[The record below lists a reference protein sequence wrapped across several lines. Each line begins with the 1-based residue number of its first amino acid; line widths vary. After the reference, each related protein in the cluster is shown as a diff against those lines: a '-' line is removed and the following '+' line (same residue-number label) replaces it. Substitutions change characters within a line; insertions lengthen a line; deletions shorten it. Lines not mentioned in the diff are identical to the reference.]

1 MTLTLTISPIGSRL
15 QRIACISCRLYYST
29 GVCPVWR
36 LWDFAQPSPKRDIY
50 GRPDADRTVRSGRQ
64 VANGPQ
70 KRHLRVGVDRVL
82 DAIDLDLWPG
92 ISFRVLL
99 LDPAHFFSVLR

>member
-1 MTLTLTISPIGSRL
+1 M
-15 QRIACISCRLYYST
+15 
-29 GVCPVWR
+29 WR

-50 GRPDADRTVRSGRQ
+50 GRPDADLGGDRTVRSGRQ

-82 DAIDLDLWPG
+82 DAIDLDLWHG
-92 ISFRVLL
+92 ILCCAAIEFGSFIQGIEIRDDVLSIG
-99 LDPAHFFSVLR
+99 FFGDEDDDVV